1 MPADLPDR
9 FDLAPELRLVSYAY
23 REEFGRAPAGVW
35 QAPGTVTLLA
45 DGELRLTVATQWG
58 AIAAAGPRP
67 DGIVE
72 PVRMSWPGERVRLT
86 VAQAAAGAG
95 PAWASHGLR
104 SARAGAT
111 LLVNTDLPEGSGVGA
126 GAATQTV
133 IGLALHDLACAEP
146 ARAQPARA
154 GDGLVD
160 GSGGPPGGAALLGE
174 RRLPFNLTAAGLR
187 LLIIDTRVRGL
198 PPEPAVERAPVLAAA
213 AALEAGAIEALG
225 PLLTAAHAALAVS
238 DVQQLAVSAALGAG
252 ALGARMITDGPGR
265 PVCVLLP
272 AERLADVRSE
282 VVRAFT
288 EQRLRSPRFLTVLP
302 APGPRRAA

>member
-9 FDLAPELRLVSYAY
+9 LDLAPELRLVSYAY
-23 REEFGRAPAGVW
+23 REEFGQAPAGVW

-95 PAWASHGLR
+95 PAWASPGLR
-104 SARAGAT
+104 SAQAGAT

-126 GAATQTV
+126 GAATQTA
-133 IGLALHDLACAEP
+133 IGLALQDLAGARP
-146 ARAQPARA
+146 ARAA
-154 GDGLVD
+154 DGPVG
-160 GSGGPPGGAALLGE
+160 GSGGPAGGVALLGE
-174 RRLPFNLTAAGLR
+174 RRLPFNLAAAGLR

-198 PPEPAVERAPVLAAA
+198 PPEPAIERAPAQAAA
-213 AALEAGAIEALG
+213 AALAAGAIEALG
-225 PLLTAAHAALAVS
+225 PLLTAAHATLVVS

-265 PVCVLLP
+265 PVCALVP
-272 AERLADVRSE
+272 AERLADVRGE

-288 EQRLRSPRFLTVLP
+288 GRRLRSPRFLTVSP